1 MSVSVQRPQ
10 LIVFQSERCGRSRRV
25 EGFLSLVLQRRHNH
39 ETFQLYRVV
48 AERHA
53 HLFDK
58 FRIDETPTL
67 VIAQDRRV
75 RAKLVR
81 PAGAREI
88 ATFLAPWLR

>member
-1 MSVSVQRPQ
+1 MSVAVARPQ

-39 ETFQLYRVV
+39 ETFTVYRVF
-48 AERHA
+48 AERHP

-58 FRIDETPTL
+58 FRVEETPTL
-67 VIAQDRRV
+67 VVAEQKRV
-75 RAKLVR
+75 RARLIR

-88 ATFLAPWLR
+88 SAFLEPWLR